1 MAEAGAAI
9 EVLRRWTPPTAEQ
22 ARLRDLYVDHLA
34 AHAHGLS
41 KRCQPD
47 HLTAGVL
54 VISDDGR
61 RVLLNLHRK
70 AQRWFAFG
78 GHIEDTD
85 ESLAAAA
92 LREGLEESGIA
103 DLVLDPEPVHLS
115 LHAVPFCGDSGNVR
129 HLDVRYVARVPLG
142 TQPVVGDESLEI
154 RWFDVDDLPT
164 DEPDMVE
171 LIGLAGATNSQG
183 TLGI

>member
-1 MAEAGAAI
+1 MPDAFTAAE
-9 EVLRRWTPPTAEQ
+9 
-22 ARLRDLYVDHLA
+22 HLA
-34 AHAHGLS
+34 AWLAPSREQDRLRNLYIEHLVAHPDGLS

-54 VISDDGR
+54 VISDDGE

-85 ESLAAAA
+85 ASLHAAAA
-92 LREGLEESGIA
+92 REGREESGIE
-103 DLVLDPEPVHLS
+103 DLVLDPAPVHLS
-115 LHAVPFCGDSGNVR
+115 LHEVPFCGDSGLVR
-129 HLDVRYVARVPLG
+129 HLDVRYVARVPRE
-142 TQPVVGDESLEI
+142 TVPVTSDESLEL
-154 RWFDVDDLPT
+154 RWFDVDALPT

-171 LIGLAGATNSQG
+171 LVALAVQADF
-183 TLGI
+183 